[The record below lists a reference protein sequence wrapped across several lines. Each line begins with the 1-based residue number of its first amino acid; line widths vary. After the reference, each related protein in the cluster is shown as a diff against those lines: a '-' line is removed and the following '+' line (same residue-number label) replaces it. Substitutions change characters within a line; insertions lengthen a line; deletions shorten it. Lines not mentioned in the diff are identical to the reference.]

1 MQTKLILGFIA
12 FAALVIFAISGT
24 GGKFD
29 VSGEAKGIS
38 YSEQPAKPAPTEA
51 PGSTQPD
58 PANEGLRM
66 AAKH

>member
-38 YSEQPAKPAPTEA
+38 YSEQPAKPAPADA
-51 PGSTQPD
+51 PANSQPD
-58 PANEGLRM
+58 GANDGLRM